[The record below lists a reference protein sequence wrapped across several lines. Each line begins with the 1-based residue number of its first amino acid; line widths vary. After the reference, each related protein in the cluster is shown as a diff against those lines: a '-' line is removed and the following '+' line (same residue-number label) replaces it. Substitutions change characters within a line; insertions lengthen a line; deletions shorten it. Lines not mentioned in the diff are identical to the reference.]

1 MSVHLVDRF
10 VLNSGVERAVVT
22 VAVGGLMMGA
32 DEGVVW
38 RGAVVEGGVLVSLL
52 ASLATISDLVAS
64 SRNRSSLEVEIARI
78 VAAYSAALDRC

>member
-1 MSVHLVDRF
+1 
-10 VLNSGVERAVVT
+10 
-22 VAVGGLMMGA
+22 MMGA
-32 DEGVVW
+32 DEVVVW